1 MGDAEGQKAPQLA
14 PSQRALGCTIT
25 LTERNIA
32 NEEPGEEIKGK
43 AATQHLTTRETL
55 RKRLKGKGLHV

>member
-1 MGDAEGQKAPQLA
+1 MGDAEGQKAPQLP

-32 NEEPGEEIKGK
+32 NQEPGEEIKGK
-43 AATQHLTTRETL
+43 AATHLTTRETL